1 METIGD
7 IPAKERYLWIDTQST
22 EVIIFTK
29 TSTEAAA
36 ILGWPKWK
44 VIKWRRKNLVQAKKP
59 AKQYDGFTSK
69 TKSVEKYVGER
80 LLDKYHKYQ
89 RANSTREPFV

>member
-1 METIGD
+1 MEIIGD
-7 IPAKERYLWIDTQST
+7 IPAKERYLWIDAQST

-44 VIKWRRKNLVQAKKP
+44 VKGWRRNNLVQAEKP
-59 AKQYDGFTSK
+59 AKQYDGFSSK
-69 TKSVEKYVGER
+69 TKSVENYVGER
-80 LLDKYHKYQ
+80 LLDKHHKYQ